1 MGTCREMR
9 ELMVAAL
16 YGELAGQQRETL
28 DRHLQSCPACAQCY
42 RQMSETVSIMSER
55 EPSERDEA
63 FWTSYWQR
71 LAPHLESGVVE
82 RPTIR
87 HPAWSRHPAFRAG
100 AAAALILVGI
110 LLGRWIWRRDPLP
123 ESSSTPMVL
132 VPRRDDVTAA
142 EPVRRAE
149 AYLQRSKVLLLALA
163 NFDPATDNA
172 ATLNLPTQR
181 QISESLVQEAVY
193 LKSELSDPAE
203 LRLRELVD
211 DLEVTLLQIANLE
224 NEHDLAA
231 IEMVQSSVTN
241 QALLFRIDLSQLSS
255 EAEAASRK
263 TPLET
268 KDAPTI

>member
-1 MGTCREMR
+1 
-9 ELMVAAL
+9 
-16 YGELAGQQRETL
+16 
-28 DRHLQSCPACAQCY
+28 
-42 RQMSETVSIMSER
+42 MSER
-55 EPSERDEA
+55 KKPERDEA

-71 LAPHLESGVVE
+71 LTPHLDSGAVE
-82 RPTIR
+82 QPIIR

-110 LLGRWIWRRDPLP
+110 LLGKWIWQKEPLP
-123 ESSSTPMVL
+123 EPPSTPVAK
-132 VPRRDDVTAA
+132 VPQRDDVTAA

-149 AYLQRSKVLLLALA
+149 AYFQRSKVLLLALA

-181 QISESLVQEAVY
+181 RISESLVQEAVV
-193 LKSELSDPAE
+193 LKSELSGTAE

-211 DLEVTLLQIANLE
+211 DLEVILLQIANLE

-255 EAEAASRK
+255 EADDASPETPRK
-263 TPLET
+263 TKNT
-268 KDAPTI
+268 PTI

>member
-1 MGTCREMR
+1 
-9 ELMVAAL
+9 MVK
-16 YGELAGQQRETL
+16 
-28 DRHLQSCPACAQCY
+28 
-42 RQMSETVSIMSER
+42 
-55 EPSERDEA
+55 
-63 FWTSYWQR
+63 
-71 LAPHLESGVVE
+71 
-82 RPTIR
+82 
-87 HPAWSRHPAFRAG
+87 
-100 AAAALILVGI
+100 
-110 LLGRWIWRRDPLP
+110 
-123 ESSSTPMVL
+123 
-132 VPRRDDVTAA
+132 VPQRDDVIAA

-181 QISESLVQEAVY
+181 HISESLVQEAVY
-193 LKSELSDPAE
+193 LKSELRDPAE

-231 IEMVQSSVTN
+231 LEMVQSSVTN

-255 EAEAASRK
+255 EAEDASRK